1 MTDILARQRLSW
13 RAPQRGRVRVQLLA
27 AVRRRRAGVAE
38 PILPVAAAGV
48 AFLLAASLLG
58 PFNPGLTQVL
68 LIAALATLAVPAW
81 RASAGRRGMRVLV
94 AIAPLLPAAL
104 APLCGDDGEAA
115 RLAGTAVA
123 VAVLAQ
129 AARGHRG
136 GDAMSAAAW
145 MVGVAILLYLGQRHV
160 TPLWRAFEAIAGAV
174 SVAAGALAGEE
185 TRLGPIAAG
194 LWPGLLG
201 VVLAI
206 PALRYRPVAAVTH
219 LMVVVV
225 AVVAYAAFQ
234 MPLERS
240 IAGAL
245 QLLLNTAP
253 AYLND
258 LDQPNRIVPG
268 GLTGFSSLVV
278 LAVVLVS
285 ARVTRIISG
294 PPAPPPANPV
304 QVRGGSL
311 PRGALVALG
320 LLAIAA
326 GAALAGARSVPPPVP
341 GRAVAFYDG
350 DLDLSKPLAGRY
362 GLVQSGMYGSMW
374 DLLER
379 AGYRCRRITDAELAE
394 EGALAGVSALVVIM
408 PRKVLAPDAH
418 QAVWRF
424 VDRGGGLLVLG
435 DHTDLFGV
443 MEPLDRLLDPVGVR
457 FMFDSAFPVRRHWQ
471 YALDV
476 RPHPITAGIPDQV
489 DIQIGTGA
497 SLQLVDGRASPVI
510 VGRYAF
516 GDFGNRLNVGRGGLL
531 GDYRYQV
538 GERLGDLP
546 VVAAAAHGQGRVIV
560 FGDTSTFQV
569 LALPSSADF
578 VERILRW
585 LSVPPPDRPGPWPL
599 VGGLLLAAAGLLLL
613 LLYRPAGALALVA
626 AAVAVGDASHQLLP
640 RPQPATFAPAASMAV
655 VDVGTVPRFP
665 FEFFADDSYG
675 GVFTALFR
683 AGYFPLSNLRRGSD
697 LLEQSGFA
705 AFVLPTQAPSA
716 GQRRAVAALLAR
728 GGTLLVVDGRP
739 DPAAANALLAEC
751 GLRVGSTP
759 LGPVHVPWGEEVV
772 DFVDAWP
779 VTAAA
784 GRDVKIDAQWENF
797 ALIAETRVGPGRC
810 IAVGDGRF
818 LADKRFEGEFQFHPV
833 NLRFF
838 DHLLEGRPSP

>member
-1 MTDILARQRLSW
+1 VTDILARQRLPW
-13 RAPQRGRVRVQLLA
+13 LAPERGRVIEQLMA
-27 AVRRRRAGVAE
+27 AVRRHRAGVAE
-38 PILPVAAAGV
+38 PILPVAAAGT

-68 LIAALATLAVPAW
+68 LVAALATLAVPAW
-81 RASAGRRGMRVLV
+81 RASAGQRGMRVLV
-94 AIAPLLPAAL
+94 AAVPLLPVAL
-104 APLCGDDGEAA
+104 APLCGDDGQAA

-123 VAVLAQ
+123 VAVMAH
-129 AARGHRG
+129 AARGHRAG
-136 GDAMSAAAW
+136 AAMDASAW
-145 MVGVAILLYLGQRHV
+145 MVGVAILLYIGQHHV
-160 TPLWRAFEAIAGAV
+160 TALWRAFEALAGAV
-174 SVAAGALAGEE
+174 SIAAGALAGEE

-201 VVLAI
+201 AAVAI
-206 PALRYRPVAAVTH
+206 PALRHRPVAAVAH
-219 LMVVVV
+219 LMLVLL

-234 MPLERS
+234 MPLERL
-240 IAGAL
+240 IAAAV
-245 QLLLNTAP
+245 QLLLNPAP
-253 AYLND
+253 AYLSD

-268 GLTGFSSLVV
+268 GLTGLSSLVV
-278 LAVVLVS
+278 FAVVLISV
-285 ARVTRIISG
+285 RVTGIVSG
-294 PPAPPPANPV
+294 PPAPPPVTPD
-304 QVRGGSL
+304 QVRGRPFL
-311 PRGALVALG
+311 RHAPTALG

-326 GAALAGARSVPPPVP
+326 GAALLGARPVPPHVA
-341 GRAVAFYDG
+341 GRVVAFYDG

-362 GLVQSGMYGSMW
+362 GLIQSGMYGSMW

-379 AGYRCRRITDAELAE
+379 AGYRCTKVTDAQLGQ

-418 QAVWRF
+418 QAVWGF

-443 MEPLDRLLDPVGVR
+443 MEPLDSLLDPVGVR

-497 SLQLVDGRASPVI
+497 SLRLVDGRASPVI

-569 LALPSSADF
+569 LALPASADF

-585 LSVPPPDRPGPWPL
+585 LCVPPQDHPGPWPM
-599 VGGLLLAAAGLLLL
+599 VAGLLLAAAGLLVVLL
-613 LLYRPAGALALVA
+613 RRPAAALALVA
-626 AAVAVGDASHQLLP
+626 AAVAVGDASHELLP
-640 RPQPATFAPAASMAV
+640 RPQPAPLAPTASVAV

-665 FEFFADDSYG
+665 YEFFANDSYG

-683 AGYFPLSNLRRGSD
+683 AGYFPLSNLRGGSD
-697 LLEQSGFA
+697 MLEQSGFA
-705 AFVLPTQAPSA
+705 AFVLPTKAPSPS
-716 GQRRAVAALLAR
+716 QRRAVSALLAR
-728 GGTLLVVDGRP
+728 GGTVLVADGRP
-739 DPAAANALLAEC
+739 DPAAANALLADC
-751 GLRVGSTP
+751 GLRLGPTP
-759 LGPVHVPWGEEVV
+759 LGPVHVPWGDEVV

-779 VTAAA
+779 VTAAP

-797 ALIAETRVGPGRC
+797 ALIAETRVGAGRC

-818 LADKRFEGEFQFHPV
+818 LADKQFEGEFQFHPV
-833 NLRFF
+833 NVRFF
-838 DHLLEGRPSP
+838 ERLLEGQSSP